1 MFESVDRPPTG
12 HGPLDDIRV
21 AVKEITG
28 IGGHRLT
35 ANTPVRLP
43 ASWSRP
49 EGDSPIVA
57 RLRAAGATIV
67 GTTTTHE
74 FAWGITC
81 WERGRTVGNPRQP
94 GRVAGGSSGGSAVA
108 VAIGAADL
116 GIGTDTAGSVRI
128 PAAWCRVLGWKMTD
142 GLVPMDGILPL
153 APGLDHTGLLAID
166 PAVLGR
172 AARCLGAE
180 AIEVPPGVGWL
191 ERVPGAPIDS
201 RASELVHRAVEALVV
216 AGHHRTGE
224 VTGFPSA
231 DELMACFTVVQNAA
245 ALHAHRDLIGSW
257 PAQRDRYPESIA
269 ARLDAA
275 EGRTATQVDAAKRA
289 RIELTTRLRELVR
302 QGVIVL
308 PVTGCPPPRT
318 TEPNIARVD
327 DVGIDLRSVVLPNTV
342 PANLSG
348 LPALAVPAAVDGEGF
363 GVQLLGP
370 AGSDLTLIELARVL
384 MAGLSRSA

>member
-1 MFESVDRPPTG
+1 MLEAVVRQPTG

-21 AVKEITG
+21 AVKEIAG
-28 IGGHRLT
+28 IGGHELT

-49 EGDSPIVA
+49 DDDCPIVA

-81 WERGRTVGNPRQP
+81 WERGRTVVNPRQP

-108 VAIGAADL
+108 VATGAADL

-128 PAAWCRVLGWKMTD
+128 PAAWCQVLGWKMTD

-153 APGLDHTGLLAID
+153 APGLDHTGLLATD
-166 PAVLGR
+166 PYVLGR
-172 AARCLGAE
+172 AARCLGARTVE
-180 AIEVPPGVGWL
+180 IPPGVQWL
-191 ERVPGAPIDS
+191 HRVPGSSIDR
-201 RASELVHRAVEALVV
+201 RASELVHRAVEILVD
-216 AGHHRTGE
+216 AGHDPIGE

-231 DELMACFTVVQNAA
+231 DELMACFTIVQNAA

-257 PAQRDRYPESIA
+257 PAQRNRYPESIA
-269 ARLDAA
+269 ARLDTA
-275 EGRTATQVDAAKRA
+275 EGRTATQIDTARRA
-289 RIELTTRLRELVR
+289 RIELTTRLGELVR
-302 QGVIVL
+302 YGVIVL
-308 PVTGCPPPRT
+308 PATGCPPPRT
-318 TEPNIARVD
+318 TAPEVAQVHD
-327 DVGIDLRSVVLPNTV
+327 AGIDLRSVVLPNTV

-370 AGSDLTLIELARVL
+370 AGSDLILIELAEVL
-384 MAGLSRSA
+384 VGALPTTL